1 MKNKLIELIDGL
13 REELSPNAYIKIANA
28 IQSLPDDQPDLLPFE
43 WPVKEGFE
51 VVTRD
56 GRKVVKIEFWKM
68 LDMPVLFAVEEY
80 SEPFTALPD
89 GRTCLSRESECDL
102 FLRRVE
108 KKVLVVEHASE
119 NALMAMY
126 SHQRSHIDKWLESN
140 PGAKLYEATLKLI
153 NQQS

>member
-13 REELSPNAYIKIANA
+13 REELTPNAYIKISNA
-28 IQSLPDDQPDLLPFE
+28 VRSLPDDQPYLLPFQ
-43 WPVKEGFE
+43 WPIPEGYE

-56 GRKVVKIEFWKM
+56 GRKVVKIDFWEM

-89 GRTCLSRESECDL
+89 GRTCLSRQSECDL

-108 KKVLVVEHASE
+108 KKVWVVDYNGVLDFYEDKKDAIDHNQTVYDGDAKVYQILVKPVV
-119 NALMAMY
+119 
-126 SHQRSHIDKWLESN
+126 
-140 PGAKLYEATLKLI
+140 
-153 NQQS
+153 